1 MDILSEI
8 INAKGGAAVRQ
19 LGSQFGLGEQQTTA
33 ALSALV
39 PVLAVGF
46 QRNMQ
51 NQGGLG
57 SLISALSAGNHRQY
71 LDNPQSLGQHTT
83 VKDGNGIL
91 GHILGSKDVSRE
103 VASRAA
109 SQTGLSSDVMKQML
123 PLAAALMMS
132 AFSQK
137 AQGGAPMAAPAAS
150 GSGLADM
157 LTPLLDRNRD
167 GSMIDDVAG
176 MISRYMR

>member
-1 MDILSEI
+1 
-8 INAKGGAAVRQ
+8 
-19 LGSQFGLGEQQTTA
+19 
-33 ALSALV
+33 
-39 PVLAVGF
+39 
-46 QRNMQ
+46 
-51 NQGGLG
+51 
-57 SLISALSAGNHRQY
+57 
-71 LDNPQSLGQHTT
+71 
-83 VKDGNGIL
+83 
-91 GHILGSKDVSRE
+91 
-103 VASRAA
+103 
-109 SQTGLSSDVMKQML
+109 MKQML

-137 AQGGAPMAAPAAS
+137 AQGGALMAAPAAS